1 MSKKVVPFRMPAK
14 PALRPDES
22 QAQPVAAAALEPG
35 SPVSARAKGKPKPL
49 EASRADEWVERR
61 QTGAAGTASIR
72 PGMSPDA
79 SSGARSWIV
88 DLAAERD
95 LQEVMTMAFL
105 IAPMLGWFW
114 LFNTASKYLSA
125 AR

>member
-22 QAQPVAAAALEPG
+22 QAQPVAALEPG
-35 SPVSARAKGKPKPL
+35 SPVSARAKRKPKPP
-49 EASRADEWVERR
+49 EASKADEWVERR
-61 QTGAAGTASIR
+61 QVGAAGTASIKL
-72 PGMSPDA
+72 GMSPDA
-79 SSGARSWIV
+79 SSAERSWII

>member
-1 MSKKVVPFRMPAK
+1 MPAK
-14 PALRPDES
+14 PALRPDEA
-22 QAQPVAAAALEPG
+22 QAQPVAVAALEPG
-35 SPVSARAKGKPKPL
+35 SPVSPQANRKAKPVA
-49 EASRADEWVERR
+49 ASKADEWVERR
-61 QTGAAGTASIR
+61 QAGVAGTAPIR
-72 PGMSPDA
+72 LGMSPDA
-79 SSGARSWIV
+79 SSAMRTWII

-105 IAPMLGWFW
+105 IPPMLGWFW